1 MKSPAGSEPLTS
13 LAAVQEHRRCAR
25 CLAMGHRHRQVVE
38 RIARHRHRVQTGPV
52 PVDPSWRDAA
62 GCREGHLR
70 TGNCTLRSSTATGAK
85 LVASSLVSRC
95 KLDPRLALG
104 RLHRSRG
111 QRGPRPP
118 HGCSDPPRMVVHRG
132 RVGSGGVFDR
142 LHRPGR
148 GWPTR
153 CWTAGTH
160 PRRRRRR
167 WSGRHPHRRPRRAAA
182 TKFWAAQRSSAAKSF
197 SKPIECTR

>member
-70 TGNCTLRSSTATGAK
+70 TGNCTLRSSTATVAK

-118 HGCSDPPRMVVHRG
+118 HGCSDPPPGWSSPWSRLANSLLDSWYSSTPAPEALVRPPSTSPPAARCGHQIL
-132 RVGSGGVFDR
+132 GGATLLCGEVF
-142 LHRPGR
+142 L
-148 GWPTR
+148 
-153 CWTAGTH
+153 
-160 PRRRRRR
+160 
-167 WSGRHPHRRPRRAAA
+167 
-182 TKFWAAQRSSAAKSF
+182 
-197 SKPIECTR
+197 